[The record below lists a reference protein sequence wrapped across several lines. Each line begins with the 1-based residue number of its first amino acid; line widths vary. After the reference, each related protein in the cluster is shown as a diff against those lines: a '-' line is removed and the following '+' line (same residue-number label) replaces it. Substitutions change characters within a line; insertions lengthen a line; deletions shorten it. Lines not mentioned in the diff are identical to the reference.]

1 MMKKILVLSII
12 ACFLF
17 QNTALYAQD
26 YSMNALILA
35 RNELLQTKKGK
46 SYVTQLEMAL
56 PKMTETQLEG
66 ILTRINTLSADSQNV
81 SKSQTALIQYIDLA
95 IQKELLTRSGELS
108 QSEIQEIE
116 NTAALSKVQTQA
128 VETDII
134 AAQKL
139 LQKNLEHAM
148 QSLQKTWK
156 SMSSY
161 EETGTMSMDFDMNL
175 ENLGTIDSGISLKN
189 YSAKQKDF
197 DQQLSGQFEA
207 FLNASFAGEDIKA
220 RGSSLIDFI
229 SKDGNMYFLAKN
241 LETKLEPSELEESM
255 RMQDIIA
262 KLKELATQNTYIKI
276 SDPEAAQ
283 GMEILRTLS
292 PESALSQ
299 SSKLL
304 QTALLTPIAKKGE
317 SYVLIPSKHM
327 CDSMKELS

>member
-1 MMKKILVLSII
+1 MMKKILALSII

-35 RNELLQTKKGK
+35 RNELQQTKKGK
-46 SYVTQLEMAL
+46 TYVTQLEQVI
-56 PKMTETQLEG
+56 PKMTEGQLEA
-66 ILTRINTLSADSQNV
+66 IAKRINALSESSQNL
-81 SKSQTALIQYIDLA
+81 SKSQEALIAYIDLA
-95 IQKELLTRSGELS
+95 LQQELLMRNGEITQDEMEEVTNTPPLS
-108 QSEIQEIE
+108 
-116 NTAALSKVQTQA
+116 
-128 VETDII
+128 
-134 AAQKL
+134 AAQKRSIETEILAAQTL
-139 LQKNLEHAM
+139 LQKNLEATTL
-148 QSLQKTWK
+148 SLQKTWD

-161 EETGTMSMDFDMNL
+161 EEKGDMSMDFDMNL
-175 ENLGTIDSGISLKN
+175 ENLGSIDSGMSLKN

-207 FLNASFAGEDIKA
+207 FLSASFGGEDIKA
-220 RGSSLIDFI
+220 SGSSFIDFI

-241 LETKLEPSELEESM
+241 LETKLEPLELEQSM
-255 RMQDIIA
+255 ETQDIIA
-262 KLKELATQNTYIKI
+262 KLKELATSNTYIKI
-276 SDPEAAQ
+276 SDPQAAQ
-283 GMEILRTLS
+283 GIEILRTLS
-292 PESALSQ
+292 PENALSQ